1 MIIYRS
7 FLLVSVTKRAEH
19 LTMSQFNDP
28 ILISIFSGL
37 FIFGVLIGALI
48 TGIKAKKKVQQTI
61 DQNSFFA
68 TQQETLL
75 RDQLAQQVSAIEAL
89 TTEQRAAQQEQ
100 MYTQNKLG
108 QLTQRVER
116 ITELEIEKNYWQQQ
130 YQQSSKIA
138 SELRT
143 LTESQAARFEQK
155 QIASK
160 DKLQLLETAE
170 KRLQE
175 QFENI
180 ANKIFEQ
187 KQEKFSQSSKAGLDS
202 I

>member
-1 MIIYRS
+1 MAVNYCVNLS
-7 FLLVSVTKRAEH
+7 PFLLVSVTKRAEH

-37 FIFGVLIGALI
+37 FIFGVLIGGLI
-48 TGIKAKKKVQQTI
+48 YGNRAKKRAQQTI
-61 DQNSFFA
+61 DQNRIFA
-68 TQQETLL
+68 TQQETHL
-75 RDQLAQQVSAIEAL
+75 RSQLAQQDSAIEAL
-89 TTEQRAAQQEQ
+89 TTEQRTAQQEQ
-100 MYTQNKLG
+100 MFTQNKLG

-116 ITELEIEKNYWQQQ
+116 IAELEIEKNYWQQQ
-130 YQQSSKIA
+130 YQQSSKIS

-143 LTESQAARFEQK
+143 QLESQAARFEQE

-175 QFENI
+175 QFENV

-187 KQEKFSQSSKAGLDS
+187 KQ
-202 I
+202 

>member
-187 KQEKFSQSSKAGLDS
+187 KQEKFS
-202 I
+202 